1 MGIQD
6 MKASN
11 GAVLLL
17 SIVALLST
25 HGDFAA
31 AETSTTPIECTVK
44 RVAERHIAI
53 HYPDFDSIKYPPIV
67 RDDGT
72 IWTVH
77 YQLPAG
83 TIGGT
88 PVIEIEKGSFKV
100 LRAYRTQ

>member
-1 MGIQD
+1 

-25 HGDFAA
+25 HGDFVA
-31 AETSTTPIECTVK
+31 AETSPTPIECTVT
-44 RVAERHIAI
+44 RVAERYIAV
-53 HYPDFDSIKYPPIV
+53 HYPDFDSIKNPPIV

-77 YQLPAG
+77 YQLPAEM
-83 TIGGT
+83 IGGT